1 MTNLVKNFR
10 DEVTV
15 FGHKASDLTSNDLT
29 HDEKINK
36 LETIMLDMPQ
46 AECSVT
52 HHFGPGICMRE
63 VTIPAGTVAIGHHQ
77 NFDHLNYFVK
87 GKVLMLSDDG
97 TTKELT
103 APMIFTGQPGRKIG
117 YIIEDMVWQN
127 IYPTDETDIDK
138 IEATFITKS
147 EEWINSV
154 EGKESLLKLE
164 HSKDRIDYN
173 LVLEEFNISHE
184 IAKEQSENK
193 EDQIVLPDGTY
204 KFKVSKSNIQ
214 GLGLI
219 ATANID
225 KNELIAPA
233 RIDGKRTPAGRFT
246 NHSSAPNAKMVEKPN
261 GDIDLV
267 SIAIINGCK
276 GGLDGDEI
284 TIDYR
289 QALLIQ
295 LKGGTR

>member
-1 MTNLVKNFR
+1 MTDLIKNFR
-10 DEVTV
+10 NEVD
-15 FGHKASDLTSNDLT
+15 GLT

-36 LETIMLDMPQ
+36 LEITMLDMPQ

-138 IEATFITKS
+138 VESIFITKS
-147 EEWINSV
+147 NEWINSI
-154 EGKESLLKLE
+154 EGKDVLAKLE
-164 HSKDRIDYN
+164 HSKNHIDYER
-173 LVLEEFNISHE
+173 VLEEFNISHE
-184 IAKEQSENK
+184 IAKKQSENT
-193 EDQIVLPDGTY
+193 EDQIPFPLGTY
-204 KFKVSKSNIQ
+204 KIKVSKSNIH
-214 GLGLI
+214 GSGLI

-233 RIDGKRTPAGRFT
+233 RIAGKRTPAGRFT
-246 NHSSAPNAKMVEKPN
+246 NHSQDPNAKMIEKPN

-267 SIAIINGCK
+267 SIATINGCR

-295 LKGGTR
+295 IEGGTR